1 MATEKE
7 LKEQSRVRIEQMA
20 IQGSQ
25 ILTVLV
31 GLPGTEE
38 KGMAGD
44 MAELKE
50 HARKTNGRIRKLEI
64 GLVGLVSLLSGL
76 GILDYAVFNKVF
88 GG

>member
-25 ILTVLV
+25 ILTILV

-44 MAELKE
+44 LSELRE
-50 HARKTNGRIRKLEI
+50 HARRTNGRVRKLEI
-64 GLVGLVSLLSGL
+64 GLVGLIGTLSGL

>member
-25 ILTVLV
+25 ILTILV

-44 MAELKE
+44 LLELKE
-50 HARKTNGRIRKLEI
+50 HARKTNGRVRRLEMGLC
-64 GLVGLVSLLSGL
+64 GLVGTLTGL
-76 GILDYAVFNKVF
+76 GVLDYTVFHRVL

>member
-7 LKEQSRVRIEQMA
+7 LEEQSRVRIEQMA

-31 GLPGTEE
+31 GLPGTAE

-50 HARKTNGRIRKLEI
+50 HARKTNGRVRKLEI
-64 GLVGLVSLLSGL
+64 GLVLLIGTLSGL
-76 GILDYAVFNKVF
+76 GILDYAVFNRVI